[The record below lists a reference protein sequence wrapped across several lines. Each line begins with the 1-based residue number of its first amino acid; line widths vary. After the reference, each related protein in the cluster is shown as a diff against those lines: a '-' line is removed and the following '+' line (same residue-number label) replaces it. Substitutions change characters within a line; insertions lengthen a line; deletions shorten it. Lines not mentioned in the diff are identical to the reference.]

1 MKASFIGKGTET
13 INHNHRKDNGYTGGY
28 VGIAIDENGIHEAVD
43 VRTYETKS
51 RVYACAW
58 MKGTGEYVGGS
69 GYASGYGYNMN
80 GAAVDEAIRAAG
92 FILDGSAEASGI
104 SDAVEAVTRTLYP
117 NAQFVHVVHAH
128 A

>member
-1 MKASFIGKGTET
+1 MKASFIGNGTET
-13 INHNHRKDNGYTGGY
+13 INRNHRKDKGYTGGY
-28 VGIAIDENGIHEAVD
+28 IGIAVDENGIHEAVD

-58 MKGTGEYVGGS
+58 MKGTGEYVSGS

-80 GAAVDEAIRAAG
+80 GASVDCAIRAAG
-92 FILDGSAEASGI
+92 FLLDGSAEASGI
-104 SDAVEAVTRTLYP
+104 SDAVEAVTRSLFP
-117 NAQFVHVVHAH
+117 SAQFVHVVHAH

>member
-13 INHNHRKDNGYTGGY
+13 INHNHRKDKGYTGGY
-28 VGIAIDENGIHEAVD
+28 VGIAVDENGIHEAVD

-80 GAAVDEAIRAAG
+80 GAAVDTAIRAAG

-104 SDAVEAVTRTLYP
+104 SDAVEAVTRSLFP
-117 NAQFVHVVHAH
+117 AANFVHVVHAH

>member
-13 INHNHRKDNGYTGGY
+13 INRNHRKDKGYTGGY
-28 VGIAIDENGIHEAVD
+28 IGIAVDENGIHEAVD

-69 GYASGYGYNMN
+69 GYASGYGYSMN
-80 GAAVDEAIRAAG
+80 GAAVDSAIRAAG
-92 FILDGSAEASGI
+92 FLLDGSAEASGI
-104 SDAVEAVTRTLYP
+104 SDAVEAVTRSLFP
-117 NAQFVHVVHAH
+117 SAQFVHVVHAH